1 MRRRTLVLIA
11 VVAGLALTGC
21 ISEGGDEDAT
31 PDEAD
36 AEAESVA
43 DEWWDG
49 AVPWRDG
56 HEHANRSH
64 HENLSTANFE
74 VVGYDP
80 LVTDALGSTA
90 TGMGCGGQAENPEGR
105 ELALVHTFDTEV
117 AFVVADVSDP
127 ENPVK
132 LGEYLLPNV
141 HVWDATMSADGEHAL
156 IGAYPPALKP
166 GWEPKA
172 PPPPG
177 ASQFEPDE
185 DRGAVEVQ
193 PIFRNACTG
202 ETYDA
207 GPEQY
212 LPLGPSIVMVGLQD
226 PTEPTFE
233 DAVPQPVLGPHSVS
247 SAEIDGT
254 VYAMSSVT
262 NLAHDATYYTF
273 LEIAS
278 TPAGDRLV
286 PLSVLQAPGSPPT
299 TELNGHIDVTMQA
312 HPETG
317 TPLAYLANWNEG
329 VAIYDM
335 SQPRAP
341 QQLGVWTEDSQGS
354 IHETLPL
361 GELRDGRHIT
371 IAGQEVGEREEL
383 PSGIVFL
390 LDTTDPANPTE
401 IGRWTLPVH
410 PRDWPGLMFST
421 HYIDVVDDTM
431 FVSNYHGGLWAVDI
445 AEPETPQATGLFV
458 PSKPSPNP
466 HPDAGGPSVNDV
478 LADEDGTLTVWDTN
492 AGIYQLTFDDE
503 MPAPKAPVWPGLEDA

>member
-1 MRRRTLVLIA
+1 MRRSTIALVVLLA
-11 VVAGLALTGC
+11 SLALAGC
-21 ISEGGDEDAT
+21 LGEETAPTNDTPAEVEQPRVPDAWWEDAI
-31 PDEAD
+31 
-36 AEAESVA
+36 
-43 DEWWDG
+43 
-49 AVPWRDG
+49 PWGED

-64 HENLSTANFE
+64 HANLTTPNFE

-80 LVTDALGSTA
+80 LVSDALGTTP
-90 TGMGCGGQAENPEGR
+90 TGMGCGGQAEDEAGR

-177 ASQFEPDE
+177 ASELDPDDPE
-185 DRGAVEVQ
+185 TIEVQ
-193 PIFRNACTG
+193 PRFRNACTG

-226 PTEPTFE
+226 PADPTFE

-247 SAEIDGT
+247 SAEVDGT

-278 TPAGDRLV
+278 TPAGATLV
-286 PLSVLQAPGSPPT
+286 PLSVIQAPGSPPT
-299 TELNGHIDVTMQA
+299 TALNGHIDVTMQA

-317 TPLAYLANWNEG
+317 TPIAYLANWNEG
-329 VAIYDM
+329 VALYDM

-341 QQLGVWTEDSQGS
+341 QRLGVWTEASQGS

-361 GELRDGRHIT
+361 GELRDGRHLT
-371 IAGQEVGEREEL
+371 IAGQEVGERENL

-401 IGRWTLPVH
+401 IGRWTIPVQ
-410 PRDWPGLMFST
+410 PRGWPGLMFST
-421 HYIDVVDDTM
+421 HYLDVVDDTM

-445 AEPETPQATGLFV
+445 AEPQLPQATGLFV
-458 PSKPSPNP
+458 PSEPSPNP

-478 LADEDGTLTVWDTN
+478 LADGNGTLTVWDAN
-492 AGIYQLTFDDE
+492 GGIYQLAFDDE